1 MKLARELFVLCALT
15 TSVARAD
22 DNAVSRADKLFKDGR
37 RAAEHNDFGQAC
49 TLFEESFRLDPAIG
63 TLVNLGDCAEHL
75 GDLDRAYGYYH
86 TASAR
91 MSEGDDRLARVLER
105 LESIDRRSAKV
116 ALQLGEDAPEG
127 TVITLDGNT
136 IDAHKMPLHL
146 LKGAHVALVTA
157 VGYRGARYNLD
168 VAEGE
173 IRALRVSPGSALEA
187 VLPNATEVEV
197 HRVAWARP
205 AAVAALG
212 LGVASLWV
220 GSLAGLMA
228 IDRRDIQNANCNSQ
242 GACNQAGVD
251 AAHDGAS
258 WATASTAMFITGAVF
273 VALGGTL
280 FAFSTLK
287 RSTTTTVGIGPWGL
301 SIAGR
306 FE

>member
-1 MKLARELFVLCALT
+1 MRWACELVVLCALM

-22 DNAVSRADKLFKDGR
+22 DTAVSRADRLFKDGR
-37 RAAEHNDFGQAC
+37 RAAEHGDFGQAC
-49 TLFEESFRLDPAIG
+49 KLFEESFRLDPGVG

-75 GDLDRAYGYYH
+75 GDLERAYGYYH

-91 MSEGDDRLARVLER
+91 MSEGDDRLARVRER

-146 LKGAHVALVTA
+146 LKGTHVALVTA

-173 IRALRVSPGSALEA
+173 IRALRVSPGAALES
-187 VLPNATEVEV
+187 VLPSVTQVEV
-197 HRVAWARP
+197 HRFSWTGP

-228 IDRRDIQNANCNSQ
+228 IDRRDIQNANCDAQ
-242 GACNQAGVD
+242 GICNQAGVD

-280 FAFSTLK
+280 FAFSILK
-287 RSTTTTVGIGPWGL
+287 RSTSTSVGIGPWGV
-301 SIAGR
+301 SIAGH